1 MQLVRSP
8 IPLGFG
14 GRAVDVANLQMP
26 FMIMFRVCASVT
38 PFIINRI
45 GRLRSN
51 IFGVEISMAG
61 SFALF
66 AFHATEPLVSAN
78 LA

>member
-1 MQLVRSP
+1 M
-8 IPLGFG
+8 
-14 GRAVDVANLQMP
+14 
-26 FMIMFRVCASVT
+26 T

>member
-1 MQLVRSP
+1 MQSVRSP